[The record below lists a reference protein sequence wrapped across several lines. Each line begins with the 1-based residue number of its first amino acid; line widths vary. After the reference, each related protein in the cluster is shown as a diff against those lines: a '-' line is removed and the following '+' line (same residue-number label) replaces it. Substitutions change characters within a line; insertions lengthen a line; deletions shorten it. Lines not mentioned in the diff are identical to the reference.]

1 MRIIKS
7 KKEIEVMKKAGEVV
21 ALTLKKI
28 EEAVKPGVTTLELDR
43 IAEEFIRK
51 CGAIPSFKGY
61 KAAFKSVADFPG
73 SICASINNEVVH
85 GIPGLRVLKDGDIIS
100 IDVGACLDGFHGDA
114 ARTFA
119 VGKIS
124 EEAQRLIDVTKQS
137 FFEGLK
143 NAVNGKRIIDISG
156 AIEDYVVMN
165 GFFVVREFVGHGIGR
180 EMHEEPQIPNYRCRG
195 QRSRIEAGMTL
206 AIEPMVNE
214 GTHMVKILDNGW
226 TVVTLDGK
234 LSAHYENTIVV
245 TEDEPLILTRL
256 D

>member
-1 MRIIKS
+1 MKIIKS
-7 KKEIEVMKKAGEVV
+7 KKEIESMKKAGEVV

-28 EEAVKPGVTTLELDR
+28 EETIKPGVTTLELDR

-61 KAAFKSVADFPG
+61 NAAFNNVPDFPG
-73 SICASINNEVVH
+73 SICASINDEVVH
-85 GIPGLRVLKDGDIIS
+85 GIPGLRELKDGDIIS
-100 IDVGACLDGFHGDA
+100 IDVGAYLDGFHGDA

-124 EEAQRLIDVTKQS
+124 DEAQRLIDVTRQS
-137 FFEGLK
+137 FYEGIK

-156 AIEDYVVMN
+156 AIEDYVVKN
-165 GFFVVREFVGHGIGR
+165 GFSVVREFVGHGIGR

-195 QRSRIEAGMTL
+195 QRSRIETGMTL

-214 GTHMVKILDNGW
+214 GTHSVRILKNGW

-245 TEDEPLILTRL
+245 TEDEPLLLTKL